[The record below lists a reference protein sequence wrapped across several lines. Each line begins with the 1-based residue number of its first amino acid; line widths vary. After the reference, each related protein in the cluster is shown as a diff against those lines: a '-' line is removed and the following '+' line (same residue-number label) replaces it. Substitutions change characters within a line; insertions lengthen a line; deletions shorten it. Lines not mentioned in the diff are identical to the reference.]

1 MIKFDHVAKTVKN
14 LDEAI
19 KFYELLGYK
28 VVNVFDDED
37 YVWANMDLKGIFLEL
52 FQIKKS
58 NLESIEHI
66 AYSYEEKE
74 ELLEI
79 LNKLGKNLP
88 NSFYGDLNR
97 ETIFIEDIEGNEIQF
112 IKRQWQ
118 GAKYLILYMWY

>member
-28 VVNVFDDED
+28 VVNIFDDED

-52 FQIKKS
+52 FQIKKN

-74 ELLEI
+74 ELLE
-79 LNKLGKNLP
+79 LLDKLEKNLP

>member
-28 VVNVFDDED
+28 VVNIFDDED
-37 YVWANMDLKGIFLEL
+37 YVWANMDLNGISLEL
-52 FQIKKS
+52 FQIKK
-58 NLESIEHI
+58 NTLESIEHI

-74 ELLEI
+74 ELLELLDI
-79 LNKLGKNLP
+79 LEKNLP

-112 IKRQWQ
+112 IKRQ
-118 GAKYLILYMWY
+118 